1 MIENLYLS
9 ERRRQ
14 RLVVGALVLLLVGG
28 GAMSRNQRELF
39 SAVGSEAQAATAF
52 AAIAPPLT
60 LSRVVG
66 NPTALFN
73 AARLRLP
80 RRPLA
85 SIIPATEAEARE
97 SDLGAAVGPAEANF
111 LAEPALSEPP
121 GFVQAPE
128 LAFLEDPLEFVPMP
142 IAGILGE
149 LVAPPHPEPIVAA
162 SVPEPSSWVML
173 ILGFLGIGTFMRRSK
188 IQATIAVLE
197 A

>member
-14 RLVVGALVLLLVGG
+14 RLVVGALVVLLVGG
-28 GAMSRNQRELF
+28 GAMSRNQREMF

-60 LSRVVG
+60 LGRVVG

-97 SDLGAAVGPAEANF
+97 PDLGAAVGPAEANF
-111 LAEPALSEPP
+111 LAEPTLSEPL
-121 GFVQAPE
+121 GFAQAPE
-128 LAFLEDPLEFVPMP
+128 LAFLEDPLEFVPVP
-142 IAGILGE
+142 IAGIIGE
-149 LVAPPHPEPIVAA
+149 FIAPPQPLATSP
-162 SVPEPSSWVML
+162 VPEPSVWAML
-173 ILGFLGIGTFMRRSK
+173 ILGFLGIGIFMRR
-188 IQATIAVLE
+188 ARARE
-197 A
+197 AAPALQR